1 MQEPQK
7 QAVRTPG
14 TSAIFDILPSL
25 VKDENGAHI
34 LQQQLPPTCGE

>member
-14 TSAIFDILPSL
+14 TSALFDILPSL

-34 LQQQLPPTCGE
+34 LQLQLPPKCRQ